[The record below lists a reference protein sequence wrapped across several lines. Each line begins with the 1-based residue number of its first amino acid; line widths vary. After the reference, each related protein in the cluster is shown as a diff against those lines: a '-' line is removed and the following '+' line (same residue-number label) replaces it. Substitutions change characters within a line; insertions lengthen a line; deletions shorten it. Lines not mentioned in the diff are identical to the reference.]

1 VLGIGTKWLEAV
13 ECSVRGFPIETNLHR
28 PFSSR
33 PRTSSHTVE
42 GRMGFCKEGHLHGA
56 FGRPELSPR
65 HFFDAWS
72 VHLCF
77 LRFRCEWV
85 HISQALARILRLPLN
100 TMFEEDFRG
109 P

>member
-1 VLGIGTKWLEAV
+1 
-13 ECSVRGFPIETNLHR
+13 
-28 PFSSR
+28 
-33 PRTSSHTVE
+33 
-42 GRMGFCKEGHLHGA
+42 MGFCKEGHLHGA

-65 HFFDAWS
+65 HFFDAWP
-72 VHLCF
+72 VRLCS
-77 LRFRCEWV
+77 LRFRSEWL